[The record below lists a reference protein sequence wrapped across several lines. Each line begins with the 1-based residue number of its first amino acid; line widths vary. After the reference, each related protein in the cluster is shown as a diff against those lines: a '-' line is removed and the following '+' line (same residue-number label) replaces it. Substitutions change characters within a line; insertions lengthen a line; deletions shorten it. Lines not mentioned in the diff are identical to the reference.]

1 MEAYSYADNQTTV
14 KVTDQL
20 KRYNASSTL
29 VWDQLARMDFKFHGV
44 VREWSAVFKKD
55 LYYVLHHF
63 LDSDVPREECIAP
76 DSGYSWSQIFNQHS
90 TAGELFKFLE
100 EIDFRIYIPEQA
112 AIDAFIDQS
121 EDLSLQSPKHKFQ
134 IYCFSADCSL
144 LIEIYLQN
152 SIVPYG
158 AHDVCIP
165 FPTDRFQLQFDL
177 DIDQIEIVRKTASI
191 VSGESLDLLDNV
203 DPLLIEMTRGLIKK
217 IYDEHSLIGLLHS
230 GGVDSRL
237 TLQLMIE
244 HVIKNPDPSKKIWI
258 ITADTLVENPGIQKI
273 IHELQ
278 DTLQNNFPW
287 IEFHIVEPDE
297 EETLL
302 VCMIGKAYQCPSST
316 FRYCVRRLKINP
328 ARKFLETTFLQ
339 EGSVSTCLVLG
350 SRDSES
356 GNRKRSLK
364 KYFGDDL
371 YGKHPVEDIR
381 TASPIRDWTR
391 QEVVTYLAF
400 NRAPWKKGARNTDL
414 LAFYSGAA
422 GSECPLGAAVV
433 DDNEAIMS
441 CGKNARM
448 GCYLCTLSKDKS
460 LGNLIKEY
468 PEYEKYYQFRSIV
481 KCVAQDIRYGGIFG
495 FQRIGGSVASGIPSK
510 IGKGI
515 GDLTIDCR
523 TILLRT
529 MKTLNIEWRHSE
541 VLTAYQMVLQRENI
555 EGFAVTR
562 RFREAIYALLPI
574 QRNGFNRLLCHPIF
588 DPYGTGV
595 DQFSNQDQEA
605 IQRILNKRN
614 VNLEFINQLT

>member
-1 MEAYSYADNQTTV
+1 METYLYAENQTTV
-14 KVTDQL
+14 KVTEQL
-20 KRYNASSTL
+20 KRNNATSTL
-29 VWDQLARMDFKFHGV
+29 VWDQLERMGFNFHGV
-44 VREWSAVFKKD
+44 IREWSAVFKKD

-63 LDSDVPREECIAP
+63 LDSDAPRMDCIAA
-76 DSGYSWSQIFNQHS
+76 DSGISWSQIFNQCS

-100 EIDFRIYIPEQA
+100 EIGFRISIPEQA
-112 AIDAFIDQS
+112 AIDALMDQT
-121 EDLSLQSPKHKFQ
+121 EDLSLQSPKHKYQ

-152 SIVPYG
+152 LIVPYG
-158 AHDVCIP
+158 ALEVSISY
-165 FPTDRFQLQFDL
+165 PTDRCQLQFDL
-177 DIDQIEIVRKTASI
+177 DIEQIDIKRRAAPAT
-191 VSGESLDLLDNV
+191 SGESLDLLDKV
-203 DPLLIEMTRGLIKK
+203 DPFLVDMTRGLIKK

-237 TLQLMIE
+237 ILQLMIE
-244 HVIKNPDPSKKIWI
+244 HAIKNPDPSKKIWI

-278 DTLQNNFPW
+278 DTIRSNFPW
-287 IEFHIVEPDE
+287 IEFHIVEPAE

-302 VCMIGKAYQCPSST
+302 VCMIGKAYQCPSNA
-316 FRYCVRRLKINP
+316 FRYCVRRLKIDP

-339 EGSVSTCLVLG
+339 EGSMSTCLVLG

-356 GNRKRSLK
+356 GNRKRSLT
-364 KYFGDDL
+364 KYFGAEL
-371 YGKHPVEDIR
+371 YGKHPVQNIR
-381 TASPIRDWTR
+381 TASPIRAWTR
-391 QEVVTYLAF
+391 QEVITYLAF
-400 NRAPWKKGARNTDL
+400 NRAPWKKGARNTAL
-414 LAFYSGAA
+414 LAFYSGAS

-433 DDNEAIMS
+433 NDNEAILS

-468 PEYEKYYQFRSIV
+468 PEYEKYYHFRSIV

-495 FQRIGGSVASGIPSK
+495 FQRIGGSVTSGIPSK

-523 TILLRT
+523 TIILRA
-529 MKTLNIEWRHSE
+529 MKTLDIEWRHSE
-541 VLTAYQMVLQRENI
+541 VLTAYRMVLQRENI

-574 QRNGFNRLLCHPIF
+574 QRNGFNRMLCHPIF

-595 DQFSNQDQEA
+595 DQFSDQDQKA
-605 IQRILNKRN
+605 VQRILDKRN
-614 VNLEFINQLT
+614 IALEFI